1 MMRKFILPFFL
12 LAVPAAALSV
22 EDDSTITK
30 VVKLL
35 QEMLDK
41 SKEDG
46 TNDRTVYAKFKCYCD
61 TTTAKKTKAI
71 EETTAAIEAAEAQ
84 LEDLRAQ
91 NTKLSQEVA
100 QLESDMAANKA
111 AREEATALRDKEKAE
126 FEQTKEDL
134 ETGIDQLERAYNLLA
149 AIGADQT
156 VSGDTDSAQLM
167 AGGASEAA
175 GYPGDKG
182 LFLTKNSNVQKRAVK
197 ELDEDMKAALRAAS
211 VFLSGK
217 QRAKLHSFLQAPFT
231 GNYNA
236 QSGEI
241 VGVIKNMQD
250 TFKSNLE
257 SAITAEEK
265 AQKEYDEF
273 MELKTKE
280 YDEMEE
286 LFEAKK
292 KEIGDNAAEIST
304 ISSEVETMEAELAA
318 DQEFLATLTE
328 RCASKAKEFEKRNM
342 LRAGEEAAIAE
353 AISILN
359 SDAAFASFGKVDA
372 TSTGATGFVQ
382 GAASFIQVSESEPTL
397 RKKLSTELILAS
409 RKAHSVRVARV
420 AMAISDGNPFK
431 KVLEMINKTIGVIE
445 AEEADDVKKKD
456 TCAEEQETNEKNKAD
471 KEVDI
476 QTLESNIDSIE
487 VAIEGTKESIELAT
501 EDLGLNRD
509 SQKSTTATRTSAH
522 AVFTE
527 TLSNCEDAEKILA
540 KAIEVLDE
548 YYAFL
553 HSHNAEK
560 TYEEKAGKDAG
571 GGNMERL
578 EGLSVEELEAACSE
592 KPECVGFNTAGWLKS
607 SLGEESSWYDWDGG
621 SLYVKMLNGVPAYES
636 PTKLIQMSRDE
647 PLEGEPTEEFSSGQ
661 GESGNKA
668 IDMLNFI
675 AGETKTEKE
684 NAIKDEQANQM
695 AYESEMQALTASET
709 TLLENIDTY
718 KLDLASQEKQ
728 LEETKE
734 DLATTEAEHTAI
746 VKYLAEIEPGC
757 EFIKANYETRK
768 QNREAEISALN
779 EASSLLMGT
788 PAYQAAEAKAARAAQ
803 GECGPMC
810 AELGDDHAK
819 CHACLEGV
827 TVFGYC
833 SGEGNGSAP
842 GCAEATETS
851 SAVALE

>member
-1 MMRKFILPFFL
+1 MMQKFILPFFL
-12 LAVPAAALSV
+12 LAVPAAALSA
-22 EDDSTITK
+22 EEDSTITK

-46 TNDRTVYAKFKCYCD
+46 TDDRTVYAKFKCYCD

-71 EETTAAIEAAEAQ
+71 EETSAAIEAAEAQ
-84 LEDLRAQ
+84 LEDLRAM

-100 QLESDMAANKA
+100 QLETDMAANKA
-111 AREEATALRDKEKAE
+111 AREEATAIRDKEKAD
-126 FEQTKEDL
+126 FEKQKTDL
-134 ETGIDQLERAYNLLA
+134 ETGIDQLERAVNLLSA
-149 AIGADQT
+149 VGADQT

-167 AGGASEAA
+167 AGGATERAKDFIKET
-175 GYPGDKG
+175 G
-182 LFLTKNSNVQKRAVK
+182 FMTKTSHVQKRGLMA
-197 ELDEDMKAALRAAS
+197 LDEDMKAALRAAS
-211 VFLSGK
+211 VFLTGK
-217 QRAKLHSFLQAPFT
+217 QRSSLHSFLQAPFT

-241 VGVIKNMQD
+241 VGVIKNMLD
-250 TFKSNLE
+250 TFKANLE
-257 SAITAEEK
+257 SSIAAEEK
-265 AQKEYDEF
+265 AQKEYDEM
-273 MELKTKE
+273 MEVKTAE
-280 YDEMEE
+280 YDQMEE

-292 KEIGDNAAEIST
+292 KEIGDNAAQIST

-318 DQEFLATLTE
+318 DQEFLATLTQ
-328 RCASKAKEFEKRNM
+328 RCAMKKAEFEKRNM

-359 SDAAFASFGKVDA
+359 SDAAFESFGKVDA
-372 TSTGATGFVQ
+372 TSTGAT
-382 GAASFIQVSESEPTL
+382 SFIQMSETPEL
-397 RKKLSTELILAS
+397 RKKVSSELIAAS
-409 RKAHSVRVARV
+409 HRVHSIRVARI

-431 KVLEMINKTIGVIE
+431 KVLEMINKTITIIE
-445 AEEADDVKKKD
+445 AEEADDVEKKD
-456 TCAEEQETNEKNKAD
+456 TCIEEQTTNEKNKED
-471 KEVDI
+471 KETDI
-476 QTLESNIDSIE
+476 QTLESNINDLE
-487 VAIEGTKESIELAT
+487 VAIEGTKESIALAT

-509 SQKSTTATRTSAH
+509 SQKSTTGTRTDAH

-540 KAIEVLDE
+540 KAVEVLQK

-560 TYEEKAGKDAG
+560 SYEEHPNKDSG
-571 GGNMERL
+571 GGNLERL
-578 EGLSVEELEAACSE
+578 AGLSVEELEKACSE
-592 KPECVGFNTAGWLKS
+592 KPDCVGFNSAGWLKS
-607 SLGEESSWYDWDGG
+607 SLGEPDSWYDWDEG
-621 SLYVKMLNGVPAYES
+621 SLYVKMLNGVPAS
-636 PTKLIQMSRDE
+636 DQPTQLLQTRHKQ
-647 PLEGEPTEEFSSGQ
+647 PLEGEPEEEFSSGQ

-668 IDMLNFI
+668 IDMLVFI

-684 NAIKDEQANQM
+684 QAISDEQASQM

-718 KLDLASQEKQ
+718 KLDLADQEKQ

-734 DLATTEAEHTAI
+734 DLATTEAEHAAI

-768 QNREAEISALN
+768 QNREPENSALN
-779 EASSLLMGT
+779 EASTLLKGT

-803 GECGPMC
+803 GECGPTC

-819 CHACLEGV
+819 CQACLEGV

-833 SGEGNGSAP
+833 SGEGNGGAP
-842 GCAEATETS
+842 GCAEATATG
-851 SAVALE
+851 SAAELK